1 MIKKLQSSIVIILC
15 CLLFIA
21 AKNSTSDFLAKISI
35 LSNVIRLVDR
45 YYVEDVEMDELIN
58 GAIRGLL
65 ETLDPHSQYITSDEF
80 EKIEENMKG
89 EFEGIGIEFSI
100 LDGYITVISPIS
112 GTPSDKAG
120 LLSGD
125 KIVKI
130 NGESAYK
137 IKQDEIIKKLRGPK
151 GTSVVVTIKR
161 MGNENFD
168 VTLIRD
174 KIPINSVLASFLY
187 NDNTGY
193 INVNRFG
200 EKTFLEIDN
209 AIDSLEHIGMEQL
222 VLDLRNN
229 GGGLMDQALDFLD
242 SFINSTD
249 TLLYTQGRISS
260 ANYVYYAQKNP
271 YDRKLPII
279 VLINRAS
286 ASASEIIAGGLQDL
300 DRGLVIGE
308 TSFGKGLVQRQYML
322 EDGSAARI
330 TIARYY
336 TPSGRLIQRGFDA
349 LDDYYL
355 DLAKDN
361 REIPD
366 SLDSLNLKYTTKMGR
381 TVYGGGGITPDI
393 FIDDNRYLT
402 KNTQSILYNTNR
414 FIFKY
419 ANHIKTNYKQY
430 NSFNEFYIE
439 NGKPKTIGDT
449 LEASKSFLTWLD
461 KKILEDENIEI
472 EYDKD
477 SLLINWDIIQNQINS
492 EVASSLWGKDYR
504 YYMKL
509 TIDKPFQAALEN
521 FNLAKELIK

>member
-168 VTLIRD
+168 VTLI
-174 KIPINSVLASFLY
+174 VF
-187 NDNTGY
+187 
-193 INVNRFG
+193 
-200 EKTFLEIDN
+200 
-209 AIDSLEHIGMEQL
+209 
-222 VLDLRNN
+222 
-229 GGGLMDQALDFLD
+229 
-242 SFINSTD
+242 
-249 TLLYTQGRISS
+249 
-260 ANYVYYAQKNP
+260 
-271 YDRKLPII
+271 
-279 VLINRAS
+279 
-286 ASASEIIAGGLQDL
+286 
-300 DRGLVIGE
+300 
-308 TSFGKGLVQRQYML
+308 
-322 EDGSAARI
+322 
-330 TIARYY
+330 
-336 TPSGRLIQRGFDA
+336 
-349 LDDYYL
+349 
-355 DLAKDN
+355 
-361 REIPD
+361 
-366 SLDSLNLKYTTKMGR
+366 
-381 TVYGGGGITPDI
+381 
-393 FIDDNRYLT
+393 
-402 KNTQSILYNTNR
+402 
-414 FIFKY
+414 
-419 ANHIKTNYKQY
+419 
-430 NSFNEFYIE
+430 
-439 NGKPKTIGDT
+439 
-449 LEASKSFLTWLD
+449 
-461 KKILEDENIEI
+461 
-472 EYDKD
+472 
-477 SLLINWDIIQNQINS
+477 
-492 EVASSLWGKDYR
+492 
-504 YYMKL
+504 
-509 TIDKPFQAALEN
+509 
-521 FNLAKELIK
+521 